1 MMPLVKSRG
10 AAHDGSDL
18 ARWANEHYD
27 AVFRFCVRRV
37 GPDRAADVAQETFVS
52 AQRALGRF
60 RGEST
65 PLTWLLGIA
74 HNHCRRLV
82 RRDSSRPTITLAEY
96 HEPPVGGDGEII
108 DRQLLAKALA
118 ELSPEHREV
127 VILHEIEGRS
137 HEEIGLILGIPAGTV
152 KSRLHYA
159 FRQLRLALFPEAS
172 HRSSERTGAEGGKLR

>member
-10 AAHDGSDL
+10 AAHDGTDL

-27 AVFRFCVRRV
+27 AVFRFCARRV
-37 GPDRAADVAQETFVS
+37 GADRAADAAQETFVS

-60 RGEST
+60 RGDST

-74 HNHCRRLV
+74 QNHCRRAM
-82 RRDSSRPTITLAEY
+82 RRDSSRPTITLTE
-96 HEPPVGGDGEII
+96 HMEPPVGGDGEII
-108 DRQLLAKALA
+108 DRQLLARALA
-118 ELSPEHREV
+118 ELSAEHREV
-127 VILHEIEGRS
+127 VILHEIEGRN
-137 HEEIGLILGIPAGTV
+137 HDEIAMILGIPAGTV

-172 HRSSERTGAEGGKLR
+172 HRAPKPGDRPR